1 MHDEWT
7 RPGRRT
13 GNFGFRT
20 RWTANPVRSPFFF
33 RTSRDFSS
41 FLPFILFSSFSYFLF
56 FLSFLLLLLLF
67 YVFWKWRPR
76 SGKIL
81 KDVYLLCFRCCH
93 LGGRPSPVVYPS
105 KSVPTNLTDWLCTVV
120 AELIRGY
127 VNFVRYIYFPS
138 LKFYCPIIIFVSL
151 KNCTGQK
158 IRGNFINIFKNWE
171 T

>member
-1 MHDEWT
+1 MDSSRAENRKFWIPNALD
-7 RPGRRT
+7 RQPCP
-13 GNFGFRT
+13 FSILLQDIEGFLFL
-20 RWTANPVRSPFFF
+20 PSVYSLFFF
-33 RTSRDFSS
+33 F
-41 FLPFILFSSFSYFLF
+41 LFS
-56 FLSFLLLLLLF
+56 FLSFFSIIIIIILF
-67 YVFWKWRPR
+67 FWKWRPR

-138 LKFYCPIIIFVSL
+138 LKFYYPIIIFVSL

-171 T
+171 TWR

>member
-1 MHDEWT
+1 MHDEWI
-7 RPGRRT
+7 RPGRRA

-41 FLPFILFSSFSYFLF
+41 FLLVYSLFIFLISFSFF
-56 FLSFLLLLLLF
+56 FLLLLLLLF

-76 SGKIL
+76 SGKVL

-93 LGGRPSPVVYPS
+93 LGGRPSLVVYPS

-127 VNFVRYIYFPS
+127 VYFVRYIYFS
-138 LKFYCPIIIFVSL
+138 SFS
-151 KNCTGQK
+151 K
-158 IRGNFINIFKNWE
+158 ILLSDNSFCAS
-171 T
+171 